1 MTVDDYIEALP
12 EPLRSAAAE
21 ARGVIDAEL
30 GEGVIWHGH
39 PVWMMGKTPV
49 ALLKA
54 YTTFVT
60 FGLFQGQLVED
71 PSGRL
76 QPAARRMASVRLRA
90 AADVDEALFAG
101 WIRDAQSQ
109 VTSAV

>member
-12 EPLRSAAAE
+12 EPLRGAAAE

-39 PVWMMGKTPV
+39 PVWKIGTTPV

-60 FGLFQGQLVED
+60 FGLFQGQLVDD

-76 QPAARRMASVRLRA
+76 VPAARRMASVRLRA
-90 AADVDEALFAG
+90 AAEVDEALFTA
-101 WIRDAQSQ
+101 WLRDAQSQ
-109 VTSAV
+109 VTSAA